1 MMMHISLYA
10 VLNINK
16 YLSIIKNKWIIIEE
30 SDNLYI
36 IIIIII
42 LTKNTVRRK
51 WNNQNETILLKTY
64 KNHI

>member
-1 MMMHISLYA
+1 MMHISLYA

-30 SDNLYI
+30 SDNLHII

>member
-36 IIIIII
+36 IIIII